1 MPAEKMKMMP
11 RHLWWLVALSL
22 ALGAVGFFYAYYY
35 SWIVT
40 TPGVPEDARR
50 HYDFLARMLGIPS
63 LVLLAA
69 GVGGAV
75 WLLLRK
81 KAE

>member
-1 MPAEKMKMMP
+1 MKITKQ
-11 RHLWWLVALSL
+11 HLWWLVALSL

-40 TPGVPEDARR
+40 TPGVPEEARR
-50 HYDFLARMLGIPS
+50 QYDFIARALGIPS
-63 LVLLAA
+63 LMLLVA

-75 WLLLRK
+75 WMLVRRK
-81 KAE
+81 AP